1 MHDHKEYR
9 AQSWDP
15 SRWGTRTEA
24 TCTYLGAQTGLAI
37 GSRGVPGVGLQFV
50 HLYCVFKG
58 TTVHLSKASVN
69 VRGTVEADTALCGGP
84 EHEVGRG
91 AGLRARLQQHRN
103 EAGRLEERSSTAGAP
118 GQYGIVCVE
127 GLIHQIYAAGKRFKE
142 ANYLLWAEV
151 LLTR

>member
-1 MHDHKEYR
+1 M
-9 AQSWDP
+9 
-15 SRWGTRTEA
+15 
-24 TCTYLGAQTGLAI
+24 
-37 GSRGVPGVGLQFV
+37 GLQFV

-84 EHEVGRG
+84 EHEVSRG
-91 AGLRARLQQHRN
+91 AGLRARLQQHRK